1 MDGKLGF
8 TKSNIISALVKVFLL
23 LFLATEKL
31 ENETNE
37 KENKLRHVSVLS
49 SLHPIMV
56 VTSAFIMYMY

>member
-23 LFLATEKL
+23 FLATEKI
-31 ENETNE
+31 ENKTNE